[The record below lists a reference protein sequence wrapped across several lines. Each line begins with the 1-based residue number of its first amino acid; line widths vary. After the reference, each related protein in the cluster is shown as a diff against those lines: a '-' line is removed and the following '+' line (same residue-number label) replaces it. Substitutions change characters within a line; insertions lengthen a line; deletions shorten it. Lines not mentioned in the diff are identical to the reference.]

1 MALPVDE
8 SADSRQEVERRRS
21 SSRKF
26 YTCGR
31 VGLRERKKERDIPSE
46 ADTTIGLAI
55 KLW

>member
-26 YTCGR
+26 YTRGR
-31 VGLRERKKERDIPSE
+31 VGLRERKRERGIPGE